1 MEYKV
6 NDQELNAS
14 TFITFVNRVWPGD
27 YDLDKTQAALS
38 RTLNITAYD
47 EKELVGCLRIL
58 SDGYYFGTITEL
70 LVLPKYQK
78 QGIGSRL
85 LTLAKDN
92 TPTMLYFGAQP
103 GAEGFYEKN
112 GTIKVRSLPH
122 TLYIAKRRNLIY
134 VTAL

>member
-14 TFITFVNRVWPGD
+14 MFITFVNRVWPGD
-27 YDLDKTQAALS
+27 YDVDKTQAALS

-112 GTIKVRSLPH
+112 GCQKSLQS
-122 TLYIAKRRNLIY
+122 YLIDKED
-134 VTAL
+134 

>member
-58 SDGYYFGTITEL
+58 SDGYFFGTITEL

-103 GAEGFYEKN
+103 GAEAFYEKN
-112 GTIKVRSLPH
+112 GCVKGLQSYMIGK
-122 TLYIAKRRNLIY
+122 K
-134 VTAL
+134 

>member
-78 QGIGSRL
+78 KGIGSRL

-103 GAEGFYEKN
+103 VAEGFYEKN
-112 GTIKVRSLPH
+112 GCHKSLQS
-122 TLYIAKRRNLIY
+122 YLIDKED
-134 VTAL
+134 